1 LALYIIICL
10 PQKVIP
16 ANLHHL
22 EKEAPI
28 PKASIKIKIERKK
41 EIEHHLTI
49 KEKERHPMIDE
60 EVHEKIMIQFLNQQS
75 FL

>member
-1 LALYIIICL
+1 MALYIIICL

-22 EKEAPI
+22 EKEVPI
-28 PKASIKIKIERKK
+28 PKAPIKIKIDKKK
-41 EIEHHLTI
+41 EVEHHLKM
-49 KEKERHPMIDE
+49 KEKDHDRMIDE
-60 EVHEKIMIQFLNQQS
+60 EVHEKIMIQFPNQQS

>member
-1 LALYIIICL
+1 MALYIIICL

-22 EKEAPI
+22 EKEVPI
-28 PKASIKIKIERKK
+28 PKALIKIKIERKK
-41 EIEHHLTI
+41 EVEHHLTI
-49 KEKERHPMIDE
+49 KEKDRHRMIDE
-60 EVHEKIMIQFLNQQS
+60 EVHEKIMIKFPNQQS